1 MLSSRY
7 WFVVG
12 VILLAGCGGRSKV
25 VTLPAPIPARMGNAE
40 EGMASWYGNPYH
52 GRRTSNGE
60 IYDMDQLTA
69 AHLSLPFDTWVRVT
83 NLENG
88 RSVDLRINDR
98 GPFLKNRVID
108 LSRAGARAIG
118 MIGPGTARV
127 RVEVVGVP
135 GKPYEADHGQ
145 QVAHTV
151 APTQVLYSPA
161 GTPLAVGDSLASAG
175 TGTGGAADPDGCQ
188 GGPFFAVQVGS
199 FREFDNAERMR
210 GKMQELYGVARL
222 IEVDNSQGALYRVIV
237 GQAGDGAEAQRLLE
251 HLSHDRFDGYVLRVD
266 AASRCL

>member
-1 MLSSRY
+1 MLPSRY

-12 VILLAGCGGRSKV
+12 VIRLAGCGGRTKV
-25 VTLPAPIPARMGNAE
+25 VTLPAPVPARMGSAE
-40 EGMASWYGNPYH
+40 EGVASWYGNPYH

-88 RSVDLRINDR
+88 RWVDVRINDR

-108 LSRAGARAIG
+108 LSRAGARSIG

-135 GKPYEADHGQ
+135 GRPYGAEGGQ
-145 QVAHTV
+145 QVARTV
-151 APTQVLYSPA
+151 APTQVLYSPS
-161 GTPLAVGDSLASAG
+161 GTPLAVGDSAPSG
-175 TGTGGAADPDGCQ
+175 TAVAEANPGGCP

-199 FREFDNAERMR
+199 FREIDNAERMR
-210 GKMQELYGVARL
+210 GKMAELYGVARL
-222 IEVDNSQGALYRVIV
+222 IEVDNSQGALYRVVV
-237 GQAGDGAEAQRLLE
+237 GQAGDGDEAQRLLE

-266 AASRCL
+266 AASQCL